1 MKTEQRSP
9 EIDPGLFREVMGHYP
24 TGVAVVTGR
33 TAEGELLALV
43 VGTFSSVSMDP
54 PLVSF
59 MPMKTSRTFEQLR
72 ECASLCINIVGGEQE
87 ELVSSIARRW
97 ERKLEDVDWFPSP
110 SGDPVLERSVAW
122 IDVRLAQVV
131 EAGDH
136 WIALCDVRE
145 LAVTNPVSPLIF
157 FQGGYGSFV
166 GTSLMAR
173 MDHELVDAVEQA
185 RCARPT
191 VERLARRI
199 GCEVSLLTAV
209 SRDELASVLSA
220 VGPGVQ
226 RGQGMAHRI
235 PLTPPIG
242 DTFMFAQPE
251 DEQERWIR
259 KARDLDDTAVRMYR
273 ERLDFV
279 RENGYLLSFLPEEG
293 SAAYDALH
301 EATHQYAQGRLTPAQ
316 ERQIRSSISRTAVD
330 YGVQEI
336 VEEAEYSVASL
347 VLPVRG
353 AEGDH
358 RLTLRLSQLPR
369 AIRGSEV
376 RELVRWALDAVGEI
390 ERAYAAESRQASD
403 GGC

>member
-1 MKTEQRSP
+1 MMTDLPSA

-33 TAEGELLALV
+33 SAGDEPLALV
-43 VGTFSSVSMDP
+43 VGTFSSVSMAP

-59 MPMKTSRTFEQLR
+59 MPMKSSRTFEQLR
-72 ECASLCINIVGGEQE
+72 ECTSLCINIVGGEQE
-87 ELVSSIARRW
+87 ELVSAIARKW
-97 ERKLEDVDWFPSP
+97 ERKLEGVDWFPSP

-122 IDVRLAQVV
+122 IDVRLSQVV

-136 WIALCDVRE
+136 WIALCEVRE

-185 RCARPT
+185 RCARST
-191 VERLARRI
+191 VERLARQV

-209 SRDELASVLSA
+209 SRDELATVLSA

-242 DTFMFAQPE
+242 DTFVFAQPE
-251 DEQERWIR
+251 SEQERWIR
-259 KARDLDDTAVRMYR
+259 KARDLDEAAVQMYR

-279 RENGYLLSFLPEEG
+279 RDNGFLLSFLPEEG

-316 ERQIRSSISRTAVD
+316 EREIRSSISRTAVD
-330 YGVQEI
+330 YGIQEI
-336 VEEAEYSVASL
+336 VDDAEYSVASL

-353 AEGDH
+353 SEGDH

-369 AIRGSEV
+369 PARGSEV
-376 RELVRWALDAVGEI
+376 RELIQQALEAVAEI
-390 ERAYAAESRQASD
+390 ETAYTTAVERAAGEEH
-403 GGC
+403 